1 MALAVTSND
10 FGTHLGRGVSAAVT
24 EPATAGALVCM
35 LLAWCSSACALDP
48 SLDVS
53 QYAHTSWTFRNGF
66 LNGAVYTISQSPD
79 GYLWLGTQ
87 TGVYR
92 FDGVRAVPLP
102 LPGLGTTEV
111 GTLLPARDGTLW
123 IGTLDGLV
131 SSKNGQLTEHPSLG
145 RRRVNALL
153 EDRDGTVWAG
163 TALGGSGRLCAVRR
177 DSTECYGADGGFGA
191 AVQSLYEDS
200 NGNLWVGARSGL
212 WRWKPGPPI
221 QSMATPVTERQSL
234 AQGDHQSGLV
244 VALGTG
250 GIRQVTGTSVTDYP
264 VQGVPSSLD
273 ATRPRRCAM
282 YSNIRALPRSR
293 SSFATMRV
301 SFGYGFG
308 TMGRASIRR
317 SSPAAAGK
325 DILGC
330 AACASAQSSLAANS
344 RCGRRAPHPGISG
357 VCTEPLGHGVAHD

>member
-10 FGTHLGRGVSAAVT
+10 FGTHLRRGVSAAVT
-24 EPATAGALVCM
+24 EPATAGALASM

-66 LNGAVYTISQSPD
+66 LNGAVYTMSQSPD

-87 TGVYR
+87 TGVSR

-111 GTLLPARDGTLW
+111 GTLLPARDRTLW

-177 DSTECYGADGGFGA
+177 NSTECYGADGGFGA

-212 WRWKPGPPI
+212 WRW
-221 QSMATPVTERQSL
+221 
-234 AQGDHQSGLV
+234 
-244 VALGTG
+244 
-250 GIRQVTGTSVTDYP
+250 
-264 VQGVPSSLD
+264 
-273 ATRPRRCAM
+273 RRCAM
-282 YSNIRALPRSR
+282 YSNIRALLRSR

-344 RCGRRAPHPGISG
+344 RCGVRRTRARRSSSSSRDQRRMQRAARPRSS
-357 VCTEPLGHGVAHD
+357 A